1 MSSRTRTFL
10 VAVLA
15 VAFVGLLAL
24 AGCSGGA
31 SDSTANS
38 GGGDGNASQ
47 TEPAEN
53 ETTAAT
59 EGEALYTPDYKP
71 TGEET
76 AVIKTSQGD
85 ITVTLY
91 GDDAPIHVGNFVEL
105 AEKGFYDDTKFHRY
119 VEGFVVQGGDP
130 NTREYSSDEVKEMAA
145 RQEQGQINSG
155 EKALGTGGPDYVIK
169 GEFDPSLN
177 PNKHVEG
184 ALGMARSQS
193 PDSAGSQFYF
203 ALQPLPQLD
212 GSYTVF
218 GVITD
223 GLDVMK
229 KLRIGD
235 AIESVEIRGTDR

>member
-1 MSSRTRTFL
+1 MSTRTRTLL

-15 VAFVGLLAL
+15 IVFVGFLAL
-24 AGCSGGA
+24 AGCGAGTGDVSEKPASGESGA
-31 SDSTANS
+31 PQ
-38 GGGDGNASQ
+38 GQ
-47 TEPAEN
+47 PTEE
-53 ETTAAT
+53 ETTTA
-59 EGEALYTPDYKP
+59 EGEVLYTPDYKP
-71 TGEET
+71 TGEEI
-76 AVIKTSQGD
+76 AVIKTSRGD
-85 ITVTLY
+85 ITVKLY
-91 GDDAPIHVGNFVEL
+91 GKDAPIHVGNFVEL
-105 AEKGFYDDTKFHRY
+105 ANKGFYDDTKFHRY

-130 NTREYSSDEVKEMAA
+130 YTKEYTASEVKEMAA
-145 RQEQGQINSG
+145 RQEQGQIASD
-155 EKALGTGGPDYVIK
+155 EKALGTGGPEHVIK
-169 GEFDPSLN
+169 GEFDPAQN

-235 AIESVEIRGTDR
+235 AIESIEIRETDQ